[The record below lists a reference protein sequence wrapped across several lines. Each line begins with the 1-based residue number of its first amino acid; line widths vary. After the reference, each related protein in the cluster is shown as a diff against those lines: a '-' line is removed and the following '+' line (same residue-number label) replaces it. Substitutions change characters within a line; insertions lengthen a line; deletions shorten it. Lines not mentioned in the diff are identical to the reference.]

1 MKPQAN
7 VPYERLCFRETSQLA
22 NETVEQ
28 FVTRLRQKAQT
39 CEFRDAATVDEQIR
53 DQVISK
59 CLSHE
64 LRRKLLQKGRNLTL
78 PQLREIARSIEESE
92 KQARSIK
99 GGSGEVRSEVNSV
112 SGKTN
117 YKGDASARKVKSF
130 CCGYT
135 GHEAND
141 RRCPARGKQ
150 CRKCNGSGHFEAVCK
165 TKEKRTSGRGA
176 GGPRKRDVG
185 EKGGAAHHIRHV
197 EIDGTQGDDCEY
209 AFGVL
214 DGSNVSSD
222 GKTPVKMG
230 GLTVTMIIDSG
241 ASCNVIGRNVWEY
254 LKANKVACT
263 STKSSKKLY
272 AYGSNQPLQ
281 VAGMFTAEVSVEESV
296 LSGVEFIVI
305 ENEGHALFGRETAI
319 SLGVLKL
326 GAHVNSLDGA
336 KREASIFK
344 KFPGC
349 CEGIGKLKDFQ
360 LKVPIDPEIP
370 PVAQPIRRVPYHLRD
385 KLSTKLDELVELD
398 IIEKVGEPSSWVS
411 PVVVVPKPSGDI
423 RLCVDM
429 RQAHMAVKRER
440 FPIPT
445 IDEVLQDLNQNK
457 FFSKLDL
464 TSAYH
469 QIELSPE
476 SRDITT
482 FGVSC
487 APEMYQKVLHQVLQE
502 CDGAHNILDH
512 VIVHAPTEEER
523 DKRFE
528 NVVRVLSSR
537 GLTLN
542 RDKCQF
548 KMSHLEFMGRVLSAR
563 GIGPA
568 DVKLKT
574 VVDALELTNAAEVRS
589 FLGLV
594 NFTARFIPDLA
605 TVSAPLRQLTKS
617 GESFVWGPEQ
627 QQSFDELKKR
637 LSSAETLGYFDKNAP
652 TKVIADASP
661 VGLGAVLVQEQVGE
675 LRVIRHASHSLS
687 DTER

>member
-1 MKPQAN
+1 M
-7 VPYERLCFRETSQLA
+7 
-22 NETVEQ
+22 
-28 FVTRLRQKAQT
+28 
-39 CEFRDAATVDEQIR
+39 
-53 DQVISK
+53 
-59 CLSHE
+59 
-64 LRRKLLQKGRNLTL
+64 
-78 PQLREIARSIEESE
+78 
-92 KQARSIK
+92 
-99 GGSGEVRSEVNSV
+99 
-112 SGKTN
+112 
-117 YKGDASARKVKSF
+117 
-130 CCGYT
+130 
-135 GHEAND
+135 
-141 RRCPARGKQ
+141 
-150 CRKCNGSGHFEAVCK
+150 
-165 TKEKRTSGRGA
+165 
-176 GGPRKRDVG
+176 
-185 EKGGAAHHIRHV
+185 
-197 EIDGTQGDDCEY
+197 
-209 AFGVL
+209 
-214 DGSNVSSD
+214 
-222 GKTPVKMG
+222 
-230 GLTVTMIIDSG
+230 
-241 ASCNVIGRNVWEY
+241 SCNVWEY

-281 VAGMFTAEVSVEESV
+281 VAGMFTAEVSVKESV

-336 KREASIFK
+336 KREASIFQ

-398 IIEKVGEPSSWVS
+398 IIEKVSGPSSWVS

-440 FPIPT
+440 FPIPA

-502 CDGAHNILDH
+502 CDGAHNILDD

-548 KMSHLEFMGRVLSAR
+548 KMSHLEFMGHVLSAR

-637 LSSAETLGYFDKNAP
+637 LSSAETLGYFGKNAP
-652 TKVIADASP
+652 TKVIADTSP
-661 VGLGAVLVQEQVGE
+661 VGLGAVLVQEQGGE
-675 LRVIRHASHSLS
+675 LRVIRHASRSLS